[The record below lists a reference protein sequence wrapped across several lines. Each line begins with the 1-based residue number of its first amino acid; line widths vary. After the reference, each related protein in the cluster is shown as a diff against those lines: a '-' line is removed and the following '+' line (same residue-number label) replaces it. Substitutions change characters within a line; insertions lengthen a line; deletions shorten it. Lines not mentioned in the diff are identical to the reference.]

1 MYSIRLFPAGQTP
14 VSMETAAGL
23 TLEYIQSA
31 PCGFLV
37 SSDAGAL
44 GLSSQE
50 VSMAAVACFLVEWF
64 QLPED
69 VFRLLGRSLPP
80 VVYPIV
86 FSFSRQAKGE
96 AAYIPDEY
104 CVSSFNSK

>member
-1 MYSIRLFPAGQTP
+1 MFERVLRHAFEAVCELRQNMLRYSMYSIRLFPEGQPP
-14 VSMETAAGL
+14 VSMEAAAGL

-44 GLSSQE
+44 GLSSRE

-69 VFRLLGRSLPP
+69 VFRL
-80 VVYPIV
+80 
-86 FSFSRQAKGE
+86 
-96 AAYIPDEY
+96 
-104 CVSSFNSK
+104 